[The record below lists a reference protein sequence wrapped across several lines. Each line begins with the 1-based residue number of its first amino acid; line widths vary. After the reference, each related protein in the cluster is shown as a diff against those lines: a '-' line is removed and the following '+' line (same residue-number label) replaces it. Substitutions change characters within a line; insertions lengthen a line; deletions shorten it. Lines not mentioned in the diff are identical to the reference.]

1 MVHTSTRL
9 RRHAKVMRRGPTRSE
24 ARVWNWFRDRRFG
37 GYKFRRQFPV
47 DRYVLDFY
55 CAELKLAV
63 EIDGRH
69 HQSILSAYD
78 DTRTLRLRELG
89 IDIVRLSNELVTFDT
104 EMAALT
110 IQKAIDRRTASCRE

>member
-1 MVHTSTRL
+1 
-9 RRHAKVMRRGPTRSE
+9 MRREPTRSE
-24 ARVWNWFRDRRFG
+24 ARVWSWFRDRRFG
-37 GYKFRRQFPV
+37 GYKFRRQFPI

-63 EIDGRH
+63 EIDGRQ
-69 HQSILSAYD
+69 HQSILSEYD

-110 IQKAIDRRTASCRE
+110 IKLAIDRANRDPRSR